1 MAQLF
6 TPPTFTERPV
16 TGERLTETR
25 LKITRG
31 VSVLKNRDSSF
42 TSITYPTTDDFAN
55 SLFVYQGGH
64 IYLVSDGEAALLAAA
79 GYGSN
84 LTAVVA
90 DSSGYSSTYNSYYGT
105 NSGTVGA
112 GLSIVGAGTASG
124 LYSSV
129 YLGVY

>member
-1 MAQLF
+1 MARLF

-31 VSVLKNRDSSF
+31 VTVLKNQNGSY
-42 TSITYPTTDDFAN
+42 TSITYPTTDDFNA

-64 IYLVSDGEAALLAAA
+64 VYTISDAEAALLTAA

-84 LTAVVA
+84 LNVA
-90 DSSGYSSTYNSYYGT
+90 
-105 NSGTVGA
+105 
-112 GLSIVGAGTASG
+112 
-124 LYSSV
+124 SV
-129 YLGVY
+129 YTLTYQGTY